1 VPSVNVLCL
10 LVKLGVDEVMDDIHF
25 VSIVFSVLI
34 MIF

>member
-1 VPSVNVLCL
+1 LCL
-10 LVKLGVDEVMDDIHF
+10 LVKSGVDDVMDGIPF